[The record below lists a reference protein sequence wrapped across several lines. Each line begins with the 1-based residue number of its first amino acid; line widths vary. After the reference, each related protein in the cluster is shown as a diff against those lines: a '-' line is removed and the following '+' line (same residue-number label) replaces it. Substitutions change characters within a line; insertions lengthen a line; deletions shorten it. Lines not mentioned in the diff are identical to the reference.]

1 MTPGTAIVTVSVDM
15 AEAATTNAGLLG
27 MMTGAMMTGAM
38 MTGVTM
44 SAVMT
49 SGDTKLSEGRV
60 GGMPGSSSFV

>member
-27 MMTGAMMTGAM
+27 MMTGAM